1 MKTDLQTDS
10 SSPGASDQLNTIDE
24 IITERNSVAKA
35 GHYIGAIPPYPANFE
50 GRGIVTCGG
59 GKKHF
64 TNAWVCINMLR
75 WLGCKLPIELWYL
88 GPRELD
94 AKMAGLLEP
103 LGVRC
108 IDALEIRHQY
118 PARILN
124 GWESKP
130 YAIIHSS
137 FKEVLFLDAD
147 NVPVVD
153 PTYLFETTPY
163 QRTGA
168 VLWPDFKDRT
178 FQHRV
183 WRAFGIEPRNEIQVE
198 SGQLLFDKSKCWKP
212 LNLCMWY
219 NEHSDFFYQYA
230 YGDKDTFQMAWRKL
244 NIEYAMPEILPIRSQ
259 GKAIYQHDFDGNK
272 IFQHRNRDK
281 WDLHRPHRLIPS
293 FDHEEVCVTFLNAL
307 RSQWDG
313 DINYKAFDSLI
324 SGTCERGSIEV
335 NGTLGFQHR
344 LGSSIFSTSDLREWN
359 LISAHASSFIKI
371 NLEKPAIFKGFL
383 NATATCD
390 YNNPV
395 EFWIDNNFIGRCN
408 TGTDETCEVK
418 VNAGV
423 HQLEALCRRNNNK
436 GRHSCWA
443 VKHAIPNQHIQHTVA
458 TPTNVAVATLAI
470 YPGRIGKEKLRM
482 LAYSCRKFEIWL
494 NVLYRESSE
503 KYCHSKFKTRERYLW
518 LKQLPEDFEYI
529 LFVDGADTLFCKPLS
544 HFCSEYNAMNEE
556 IVIGAENVSFPEG
569 AKAWREQFP
578 PHKENRR
585 WINSGLFM
593 GKRTAVISALERLYD
608 LYQRLQGEDP
618 TGLEDVWHLRKHTEQ
633 SEQILWQIAYI
644 KGYFSIKMD
653 SDCRLFANVT
663 TQDLRL
669 INNDAYDIKSG
680 DLQLKSNG
688 NRPSILHFSGSG
700 YGFIQQWA
708 SFLGVIA

>member
-1 MKTDLQTDS
+1 MKTDLQPY
-10 SSPGASDQLNTIDE
+10 SPSLATNGQINILGE
-24 IITERNSVAKA
+24 IITERNSIAKA
-35 GHYIGAIPPYPANFE
+35 DQYIGAIPPYPGNFK

-59 GKKHF
+59 SKRHF

-94 AKMAGLLEP
+94 AKMIGLLEP

-108 IDALEIRHQY
+108 IDAFEIREQY
-118 PARILN
+118 PARILR

-153 PTYLFETTPY
+153 PTYLFETAPY

-168 VLWPDFKDRT
+168 ILWPDFPDRA
-178 FQHRV
+178 FAPRV
-183 WRAFGIEPRNEIQVE
+183 WKAFGIEPSNEVQVE
-198 SGQLLFDKSKCWKP
+198 SGQILVDKRKCWKP

-219 NEHSDFFYQYA
+219 NEHSDFFYQYV

-244 NIEYAMPEILPIRSQ
+244 NKKYAMPDTFPMRAQ
-259 GKAIYQHDFDGNK
+259 GKAIYQHDFTGEK

-281 WDLHRPHRLIPS
+281 WNLHRPHQSIPS
-293 FDHEEVCVTFLNAL
+293 FDHEEICVTFLNAL
-307 RSQWDG
+307 RLQWDG
-313 DINYKAFDSLI
+313 DVNYKAFDSLI

-335 NGTLGFQHR
+335 NGSLGFQHR
-344 LGSSIFSTSDLREWN
+344 LGSSIFVNFDLKDWN
-359 LISAHASSFIKI
+359 LISAHASSSIKI

-395 EFWIDNNFIGRCN
+395 EFWIDHNFVGRCG
-408 TGTDETCEVK
+408 TGTEETCEIK
-418 VNAGV
+418 VDAGL
-423 HQLEALCRRNNNK
+423 HQLEAICRLNNNK

-443 VKHAIPNQHIQHTVA
+443 VKHATPNQYIQHAVA
-458 TPTNVAVATLAI
+458 TPANVAVVTLAI
-470 YPGRIGKEKLRM
+470 YPRRVGKEKLKM
-482 LAYSCRKFEIWL
+482 LAYSSRKFEIWL
-494 NVLYRESSE
+494 NVLQRESGE
-503 KYCHSKFKTRERYLW
+503 KYSHSRFKTMERYQW
-518 LKQLPEDFEYI
+518 LKQLPEHFEYI
-529 LFVDGADTLFCKPLS
+529 LFVDGSDTLFCKPLS
-544 HFCSEYNAMNEE
+544 HLCSEYNAMNAD
-556 IVIGAENVSFPEG
+556 IVIGAENECFPEG

-593 GKRTAVISALERLYD
+593 GKRTAVITALERLFE
-608 LYQRLQGEDP
+608 LYQRLQGKDP
-618 TGLEDVWHLRKHTEQ
+618 TGLEDVWRLRKHTAQ

-644 KGYFSIKMD
+644 KRYFSIKMD

-669 INNDAYDIKSG
+669 IDNNTYDITPG
-680 DLQLKSNG
+680 DLKLKSNG

-700 YGFIQQWA
+700 DGVIQQWA
-708 SFLGVIA
+708 SFLGVTA